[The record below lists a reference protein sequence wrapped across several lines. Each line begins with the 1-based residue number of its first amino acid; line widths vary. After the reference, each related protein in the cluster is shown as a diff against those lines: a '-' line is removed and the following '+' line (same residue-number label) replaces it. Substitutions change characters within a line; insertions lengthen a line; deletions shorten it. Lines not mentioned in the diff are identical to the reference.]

1 MPTLSSVVLDAKVDE
16 TVAHTLPQYNS
27 GTYSVVSTHD
37 FQVSISQ
44 NKFQALIKK
53 EFTENVQ
60 VQLKIGEKI
69 S

>member
-37 FQVSISQ
+37 FQVTISQ
-44 NKFQALIKK
+44 NKFQALI
-53 EFTENVQ
+53 
-60 VQLKIGEKI
+60 
-69 S
+69 